1 MNRTV
6 AELSL
11 WTFDDRHFRDLMST
25 CYVGIRMEMIL
36 FSNFSISKK
45 KKKEGK
51 RVYND
56 DLKRYDMQIQVYI
69 VGKKKQTNKTVNVVF
84 IQILFLNCEL

>member
-1 MNRTV
+1 
-6 AELSL
+6 
-11 WTFDDRHFRDLMST
+11 MST

-69 VGKKKQTNKTVNVVF
+69 VGEKTNKQTKR
-84 IQILFLNCEL
+84 

>member
-1 MNRTV
+1 
-6 AELSL
+6 
-11 WTFDDRHFRDLMST
+11 
-25 CYVGIRMEMIL
+25 MEMIL